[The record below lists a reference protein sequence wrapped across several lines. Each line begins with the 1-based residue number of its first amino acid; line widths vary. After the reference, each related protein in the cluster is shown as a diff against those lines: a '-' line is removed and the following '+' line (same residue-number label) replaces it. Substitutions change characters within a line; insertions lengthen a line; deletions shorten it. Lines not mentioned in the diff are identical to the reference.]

1 MKDLRREIERRT
13 SGATAPGAATVPS
26 GVTQLGV

>member
-13 SGATAPGAATVPS
+13 SGAPASGAVVPAGATQV
-26 GVTQLGV
+26 GV